1 MALLTFFIL
10 IENERSVMRGMISFS
25 RSSASVYPVWSLNL
39 ELLKFSSDILLVMPP
54 HITVCTCY
62 GCAECVTV
70 VCQYLN
76 S

>member
-10 IENERSVMRGMISFS
+10 IENERSVMRGI
-25 RSSASVYPVWSLNL
+25 PVLGLCIPCMVSQSDL